1 MPGLGDENRLL
12 NTHDNLYSACIMQNY
27 FTPEICVGPT
37 EPSGYVAVK
46 YDYDWSLYNPIENVH
61 WDDSFKAT
69 LQKES
74 HLSYAQMPQLGL
86 RRAREWRE
94 SANSKFAVVGNRA
107 VSGGSLD
114 ETRYLES
121 VTLKIH
127 GGARQWIGNVAFNDN
142 HIETFH
148 TFTPEG
154 LFYQSEG
161 VSQADNLYR
170 NDTGWG
176 QVSFEGHDIWL
187 TVTTRIV
194 GGCNIPHL
202 LQITSWD

>member
-27 FTPEICVGPT
+27 FTPELCVGPP

-46 YDYDWSLYNPIENVH
+46 HDYDWSLYNPIENVH

-74 HLSYAQMPQLGL
+74 HLSYAQMPLLGQ

-94 SANSKFAVVGNRA
+94 SANPKFAVVGNRA
-107 VSGGSLD
+107 VRGGSLD
-114 ETRYLES
+114 ETQYLES

-142 HIETFH
+142 HIETYH

-154 LFYQSEG
+154 LIYQSQG

-170 NDTGWG
+170 NDTGLF
-176 QVSFEGHDIWL
+176 QASITGHDIWL
-187 TVTTRIV
+187 TVVTRII
-194 GGCNIPHL
+194 GGCDTRELFI
-202 LQITSWD
+202 ISSWD